1 VALTVG
7 NPQPKT
13 ANERNAHGVQAQAIA
28 RDVIERFAPLFAALR
43 ERFRALAQE
52 VS

>member
-1 VALTVG
+1 M
-7 NPQPKT
+7 
-13 ANERNAHGVQAQAIA
+13 AHRSRYLQARIA
-28 RDVIERFAPLFAALR
+28 RDVIEHFAPLFAALR